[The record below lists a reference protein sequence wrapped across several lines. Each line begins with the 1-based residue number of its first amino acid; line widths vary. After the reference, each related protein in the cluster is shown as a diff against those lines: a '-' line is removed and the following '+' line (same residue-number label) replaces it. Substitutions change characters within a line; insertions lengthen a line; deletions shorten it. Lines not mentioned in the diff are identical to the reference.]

1 MALLSDLRSRQAPL
15 RSLQNSRNPSRGR
28 YVTHLRNRFSNQMKK
43 LIIAV
48 CALALLSGCVT
59 KSLSVE
65 DRQQIKTIKILPV
78 FVAVDNF
85 NYTSMDQAWGA
96 GLGAGAGAATGMVAG
111 VSNARASALAGVGTV
126 AGTKAADVSTMDVSR
141 AIRNNMQTHDID
153 LGRLVRKSF
162 EDRVKREH
170 LFTIVADGEQADA
183 EVELMVTQWG
193 LCLKNFSTV
202 LYPVIG
208 VNGAIKRNGTSVW
221 RNFETI
227 SVFNDAN
234 TTAYTPEQYATDPE
248 VLRTAFTKVSDLVI
262 GSLVEDMKR

>member
-1 MALLSDLRSRQAPL
+1 
-15 RSLQNSRNPSRGR
+15 
-28 YVTHLRNRFSNQMKK
+28 MKK

-48 CALALLSGCVT
+48 CALAMLSGCVT

-65 DRQQIKTIKILPV
+65 DRKQIKTIKILPV

-85 NYTSMDQAWGA
+85 KYTSMDQAWGA

-111 VSNARASALAGVGTV
+111 ASNAGTSALAGVGSV
-126 AGTKAADVSTMDVSR
+126 AGTKVADVATKDVSR
-141 AIRNNMQTHDID
+141 AILNNMQTNDID
-153 LGRLVRKSF
+153 LGKLVRKNF
-162 EDRVKREH
+162 EDRVEREH
-170 LFTIVADGEQADA
+170 LFIVVADGERADA
-183 EVELMVTQWG
+183 EVEIMVMQWG

-208 VNGAIKRNGTSVW
+208 ANGFMKRNGTSVW
-221 RNFETI
+221 RNFATI

-248 VLRTAFTKVSDLVI
+248 ALRTAFAHVSDLVI
-262 GSLVEDMKR
+262 GKLVEDMKK